1 MKAFAKDLHSD
12 SAVDGLLCQGH
23 LCSHNAQRAEP
34 HLCESSWSV
43 LEKVVVTFIAPI
55 PFSQGTVW
63 PPTTSLGNEV
73 NHWFNQRNRQK
84 ETKQKNN
91 ALLCRIS
98 CLDEILFTLLSERI
112 SCTSNP
118 TLYSLF
124 SEAVLLFSEVSAS
137 VYISQGSEISR
148 WCLCRRLANDLE
160 LAGLGLK
167 GTETESST
175 LEVWLIVTIC

>member
-1 MKAFAKDLHSD
+1 MVSFAKDTYVPIMHSERSHICANPHDQSWRKWWSLSLHLSRFLK
-12 SAVDGLLCQGH
+12 GLFDHRQ
-23 LCSHNAQRAEP
+23 P
-34 HLCESSWSV
+34 HWV
-43 LEKVVVTFIAPI
+43 MK
-55 PFSQGTVW
+55 W
-63 PPTTSLGNEV
+63 TSGLP
-73 NHWFNQRNRQK
+73 K
-84 ETKQKNN
+84 ETDKKKQKNN